1 MARLLGV
8 SLADVSNYDSQE
20 IAIWN
25 SHFAERPPDAV
36 ERLLAQ
42 ILVVL
47 VKGFGSK
54 KKVGVYDVAPWLQ
67 SADEKKKKVIG
78 ERDEHLAMVLKIA
91 SKQDA

>member
-1 MARLLGV
+1 MADVARLD
-8 SLADVSNYDSQE
+8 AQE
-20 IAIWN
+20 MAIWN
-25 SHFAERPPDAV
+25 AHLSERPADAV

-47 VKGFGSK
+47 VKGFGGK

-78 ERDEHLAMVLKIA
+78 ERNEHLAMVLKIA
-91 SKQDA
+91 GKQDA